1 MNQTQE
7 FCIHT
12 LITPS
17 EQQQKKPNKQ
27 LKRLLQKSE
36 HTRLGGTICATLPL
50 LASLRISQ
58 KNQPVSST
66 KIYIPLLSETNQKK
80 TNGSLLRTTVKQRM
94 KDKLRV
100 ILIPVVSWLM
110 FLKDP
115 ASPLFHL
122 WGSNMQNI
130 RKQSLITK
138 KNCEHK
144 IRLMVKN
151 SYVSI
156 HQASMKSAIE
166 FRLW

>member
-1 MNQTQE
+1 MNQTQG

-17 EQQQKKPNKQ
+17 EQQQKKPNKP

-36 HTRLGGTICATLPL
+36 PTRLGGTICATLPL

-100 ILIPVVSWLM
+100 ILIPVVS
-110 FLKDP
+110 
-115 ASPLFHL
+115 
-122 WGSNMQNI
+122 
-130 RKQSLITK
+130 
-138 KNCEHK
+138 
-144 IRLMVKN
+144 
-151 SYVSI
+151 
-156 HQASMKSAIE
+156 
-166 FRLW
+166 